1 MSALTAARPRAAITL
16 PSYRLGM
23 KSANAGK
30 TYPAEVLTREEIH
43 AILRACGR
51 GYAGTRNR
59 AMFVVMWR
67 CGLRIAEVL
76 ALFPRDVDLELGT
89 VTVRHGKGNRRRT
102 VGIDPE
108 AGAVIAQWI
117 DRRRELGV
125 NGRHPLFCVI
135 QRPGVGRSMWA
146 SCARE
151 ALQETAARAGIDRRV
166 HPHGLRHTHAVEL
179 LREGVSLVIIQK
191 QLGHSQLST
200 TARYLDHLMPLEVVE
215 TMQARSWSHTGRP
228 PQPVAGA

>member
-1 MSALTAARPRAAITL
+1 VNASPGRQRPAITL
-16 PSYRLGM
+16 PEYRRGM
-23 KSANAGK
+23 KPANAGR
-30 TYPAEVLTREEIH
+30 TFPAEVLTRDEVH

-76 ALFPRDVDLELGT
+76 ALYPSDVDLEAGT

-108 AGAVIAQWI
+108 AGAVIAQWL
-117 DRRRELGV
+117 DRRRQLGV

-135 QRPGVGRSMWA
+135 QRPGVGKPMWA

-151 ALQETAARAGIDRRV
+151 ALQETAVRAGIERRV

-179 LREGVSLVIIQK
+179 LRERVSLLVIQK
-191 QLGHSQLST
+191 QLGHNQLST

-215 TMQARSWSHTGRP
+215 TMQARTWSRTGRP
-228 PQPVAGA
+228 PESPPGA